1 MWKQLEEDAIEA
13 IMSMWFEAKMSKE
26 WFKKQLNIKKI
37 RFRTEESD
45 MIMKKM
51 IKAQRIMKDIE
62 IDSSSFQIMIT
73 DNTSV

>member
-1 MWKQLEEDAIEA
+1 MWKQLEEDTIEV
-13 IMSMWFEAKMSKE
+13 IMNTWFEIKMSKK
-26 WFKKQLNIKKI
+26 WFEKQLNIKKTE
-37 RFRTEESD
+37 FRTEESD
-45 MIMKKM
+45 VIMKRM